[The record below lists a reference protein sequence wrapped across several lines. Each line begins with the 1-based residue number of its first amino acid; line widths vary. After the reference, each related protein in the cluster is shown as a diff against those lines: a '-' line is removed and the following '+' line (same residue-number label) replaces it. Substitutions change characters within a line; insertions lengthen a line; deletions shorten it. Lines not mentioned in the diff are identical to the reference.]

1 MAEAVLGLQ
10 PIFLLDTSWCHYE
23 ISIRLQFIF
32 KKKKEKKKAASSTS
46 SKKILSAADLGISIK
61 VATKAALGVSGCRW
75 RVKDGSFSL
84 SPSTELSVCDP

>member
-32 KKKKEKKKAASSTS
+32 KKKKRKKKSSIIY
-46 SKKILSAADLGISIK
+46 IL
-61 VATKAALGVSGCRW
+61 
-75 RVKDGSFSL
+75 
-84 SPSTELSVCDP
+84 